1 MADIKWIKLATCM
14 PDDEKMKLIDAMPER
29 DTVHYLW
36 IRLLIQAAKTNA
48 DGEIFLSEDM
58 PYTDK
63 MLAVIF
69 SRPLADIKLA
79 LKTLSRLGM
88 IEIASDKVIKI
99 VNWDKYQNI
108 EGMERVR
115 EQNRRRAEN
124 HREKKKEEKKAAK
137 SNNEETQKNEVL
149 EEEIDIEEN
158 QDLDENKTIKEK
170 KNSKDNDVLGENKD
184 LDKNGPLENLETSK
198 EASANTHID
207 DKTNIAASEA
217 GSIGSTKITDN
228 NEDISN
234 SIIETADNNFTATKN
249 TSNVTQNKSNVTVT
263 VQNKKEIENKK
274 KNKKE
279 KKDIDK
285 EKNTESKNNACDLN
299 NNSLT
304 YGLNNKNSACDEEVS
319 KFSIFEQHNNT
330 KSESVEE
337 EDINLKAL
345 ELMQYHEKIT
355 GKVGGC
361 DYVALRSAIDIHGEK
376 RVKMAMDV
384 GFERNCPDVKYA
396 IGVLKNWRRDGYP
409 EDHMEVKKNGF
420 RSIGKSNTADKNEF
434 AGFKPKEPRK
444 LTEAERKRI
453 EANLI

>member
-88 IEIASDKVIKI
+88 IEIASDKVIRI
-99 VNWDKYQNI
+99 VNWDKHQNI

-115 EQNRRRAEN
+115 EQNRKRVEN
-124 HREKKKEEKKAAK
+124 HREKKKLEKKAVK
-137 SNNEETQKNEVL
+137 SNKEKTHEDEVL
-149 EEEIDIEEN
+149 QKDTDLEEN
-158 QDLDENKTIKEK
+158 ESI
-170 KNSKDNDVLGENKD
+170 
-184 LDKNGPLENLETSK
+184 ENLETSE
-198 EASANTHID
+198 EASENTDIN
-207 DKTNIAASEA
+207 DKTNTVTSEA
-217 GSIGSTKITDN
+217 GNNSNAEITDN

-234 SIIETADNNFTATKN
+234 SIIETAYNNCTVTKN
-249 TSNVTQNKSNVTVT
+249 TSNVTQNESNVTVT

-279 KKDIDK
+279 KKEIDK
-285 EKNTESKNNACDLN
+285 DKNIESYKNNDCDLN
-299 NNSLT
+299 TKSST
-304 YGLNNKNSACDEEVS
+304 CDEEINQS
-319 KFSIFEQHNNT
+319 SLFEQHNNT
-330 KSESVEE
+330 KSESVGE

-345 ELMQYHEKIT
+345 ELMHYHEKIT
-355 GKVGGC
+355 GKIGGC

-384 GFERNCPDVKYA
+384 GFEKNCPDIKYA

-409 EDHMEVKKNGF
+409 EDDMEVKKNGF
-420 RSIGKSNTADKNEF
+420 RSTGKNNAEDKNRF

-453 EANLI
+453 EAKLI